1 VHPLLSLTYRNF
13 LVVMVQVISAGIF
26 AQPTYQSL
34 FWEVTGNGLKKPSY
48 LYGTMHISGKLAFEL
63 GDPFYDAMQT
73 ADVVALELEPEEWL
87 NAVFNDPQVVSM
99 LNESGSDESYYDYD
113 SDSPLPNL
121 KGVWKLGGDL
131 SLTEQLSEALAFN
144 PPVLNYLMYRYGSGG
159 ADYEEDTWLDMYIY
173 QTAKKMGR
181 QTMGLETYAQSDEF
195 IRKAGADNAREM
207 DNREWDEGDIQELEE
222 LYRQLEPA
230 YRRQDLDFIDS
241 LSRNATPKS
250 FLTYILLERNK
261 LFVQKIDSVCS
272 SGKTVFAAM
281 GCAHLPGDGGVIE
294 SLRSKGYIVK
304 PINKGNRN
312 SKRRKEID
320 KRVFEHE
327 SKPFTTPDGRI
338 TVSLPSSTNH
348 VAANEHSSTWMSLDM
363 PNSASFTI
371 TRIKN
376 YSALTKYNSNG
387 IFSML
392 DSVMYEAVAGELISK
407 SIKRVGEYQG
417 IDVLN
422 KTRRGDYQRQV
433 VIPLSDELVILKV
446 AATGEKVRSGYGA
459 FFFDEVQIDEL
470 TNGKNRWLSPDGS
483 VSVELPAR
491 RISYENPSSSLSQEA
506 DFEVN
511 ASTPDNETYYY
522 VRRHVIEFPGFL
534 DEDQY
539 ELNRFLRAY
548 CDDRQFQVVSSR
560 TISQE
565 GRTILQAE
573 LSGLH
578 GKEHARFIVNGL
590 SYIVMATNSAEESNR
605 MEWFGS
611 LQIQNPIYLQYMTYT
626 HPELHFT
633 TKLPYT
639 PQSTFDADV
648 FNPDLDEDQDSPF
661 GTNASVTL
669 QPPGAAHIIQIDFQ
683 RYHEYSDG
691 EDKVVFQREKRDLV
705 LGVDMNMISEEINW
719 SENGATFTFIVG
731 DTLTTRRFMHR
742 MVLFNKSFYHLST
755 CYDSVSGVPDFV
767 KIAFENFR
775 STDTIFPFP
784 HFEIRDNAYFDA
796 LISPDSILRNRALQI
811 TGEMD
816 FSQES
821 VGRMRTL
828 LSDLPF
834 FTGEDATHVKAKL
847 VTGLAADTSRSNVDF
862 IAKEF
867 VSYPDSASY
876 QYELLAV
883 LLRIKTEYAWR
894 TYARLVVE
902 EPPIVFDEMGG
913 SGCEALFDS
922 VKLAGPLIPRLMQL
936 LAIDEYEESIYH
948 LMAVAA
954 DSNWLHVES
963 YKYLIPQILVEARN
977 ELKRLKSSAEEGY
990 GFNTDLLLDY
1000 CSLLQPARKEKE
1012 VATFFSKA
1020 YAANRGELLVD
1031 LMRFDWE
1038 HGLAPSDSL
1047 ISRISRMKNQVH
1059 TLYGILWDNGSVGRM
1074 PSTLSTRES
1083 LAGLYLK
1090 NKYEENEER
1099 IDSVM
1104 LLKSQIMVIR
1114 GKSVEVR
1121 FYKVFKPESNQW
1133 MGHVLAFDAS
1143 VPQNAWPGFVE
1154 SERTVVLD
1162 EDEDALVELEREFLY
1177 LEELNREYIN
1187 FGAGASDFS
1196 VHWY

>member
-1 VHPLLSLTYRNF
+1 
-13 LVVMVQVISAGIF
+13 MVQVISAGIF

-73 ADVVALELEPEEWL
+73 SDVVALELEPEEWL
-87 NAVFNDPQVVSM
+87 EAVFTDPQVVSM
-99 LNESGSDESYYDYD
+99 LNDSGSDESYYGYD

-144 PPVLNYLMYRYGSGG
+144 PPVLNYLMYRYGTGG

-181 QTMGLETYAQSDEF
+181 ETMGLETYAQSDEF

-207 DNREWDEGDIQELEE
+207 DSREWDEGDIQELEE

-272 SGKTVFAAM
+272 AGKTIFAAM
-281 GCAHLPGDGGVIE
+281 GCAHLPGEGGVIE
-294 SLRSKGYIVK
+294 SLRSKGYTVK
-304 PINKGNRN
+304 AINKGNRN

-320 KRVFEHE
+320 RRVFERK
-327 SKPFTTPDGRI
+327 SKLFTTPDGRI
-338 TVSLPSSTNH
+338 TVSLPSSVNH

-363 PNSASFTI
+363 PNSASFTV

-376 YSALTKYNSNG
+376 YSSLSKYNSNG

-392 DSVMYEAVAGELISK
+392 DSVMYEAVAGELVSK
-407 SIKRVGEYQG
+407 SIARFGSYQG

-422 KTRRGDYQRQV
+422 KTRRGDYQRQM
-433 VIPLSDELVILKV
+433 VIPLPDELLILKV
-446 AATGEKVRSGYGA
+446 SATGEKVREGYGS
-459 FFFDEVQIDEL
+459 FFFDEVQIEEL
-470 TNGKNRWLSPDGS
+470 AKGKNRWTSPDGS
-483 VSVELPAR
+483 VIVELPAR
-491 RISYENPSSSLSQEA
+491 GLSYDNPTSELSRSA

-511 ASTPDNETYYY
+511 ASTADNETYFY
-522 VRRHVIEFPGFL
+522 VRRHVIESPGFL
-534 DEDQY
+534 DEDRY

-548 CDDRQFQVVSSR
+548 CEDRQLQIVSSE
-560 TISQE
+560 TISLS
-565 GRTILQAE
+565 GRTIVQAK
-573 LSGLH
+573 LSGSR
-578 GKEHARFIVNGL
+578 GIEHARFIVNGL
-590 SYIVMATNSAEESNR
+590 SYIVMATNSADESTR
-605 MEWFGS
+605 LEWFGS
-611 LQIQNPIYLQYMTYT
+611 LQIQNPTYLQYMDYT

-648 FNPDLDEDQDSPF
+648 FNPDLDEAQDSPF
-661 GTNASVTL
+661 GTNASVVL
-669 QPPGAAHIIQIDFQ
+669 QPPGDAYSIQIDFQ

-691 EDKVVFQREKRDLV
+691 EDKGVFQREKRDLV
-705 LGVDMNMISEEINW
+705 LGVDMNMVSEEIDWN
-719 SENGATFTFIVG
+719 EHGATFTFIVG
-731 DTLTTRRFMHR
+731 DTSTTRRFIHR
-742 MVLFNKSFYHLST
+742 MVLFNKSFYHLSA
-755 CYDSVSGVPDFV
+755 CYDEVSGMSDFV
-767 KIAFENFR
+767 KTAFENFR

-784 HFEIRDNAYFDA
+784 HFGIRDNAYFDA
-796 LISPDSILRNRALQI
+796 LLSPDSVLRNRALQI
-811 TGEMD
+811 TSEMD
-816 FSQES
+816 FSPES
-821 VGRMRTL
+821 VGRMRGL
-828 LSDLPF
+828 LSNLPY
-834 FTGEDATHVKAKL
+834 FTGEDANHIKVKL
-847 VTGLAADTSRSNVDF
+847 VSGLASDTSRANVDF

-883 LLRIKTEYAWR
+883 LLRIRTDYAWR

-922 VKLAGPLIPRLMQL
+922 VKLAAPLIPRLMQL

-954 DSNWLHVES
+954 DSDWLPIES
-963 YKYLIPQILVEARN
+963 YRFLIPQILVEARN
-977 ELKRLKSSAEEGY
+977 ELKRLKSSSEEGY

-1000 CSLLQPARKEKE
+1000 CSLLQPLRKEKE
-1012 VATFFSKA
+1012 VATFFAKA
-1020 YAANRGELLVD
+1020 YASNRGELLVD
-1031 LMRFDWE
+1031 LMKFDWD

-1047 ISRISRMKNQVH
+1047 INRISRIKTQVH
-1059 TLYGILWDNGSVGRM
+1059 ALYGIAWEHGSVGRI
-1074 PSTLSTRES
+1074 PSALSSRDA
-1083 LAGLYLK
+1083 LAELYLK
-1090 NKYEENEER
+1090 NKYEGNEER
-1099 IDSVM
+1099 VDSVVM
-1104 LLKSQIMVIR
+1104 LESYLAEIR

-1121 FYKVFKPESNQW
+1121 FYKAFKPESNQW

-1162 EDEDALVELEREFLY
+1162 EDENALEEFKSEFLY

-1187 FGAGASDFS
+1187 FGAGASEFS